1 MPFPDRWHELTSNLE
16 SLRTEIT
23 GVTHRDYGDIP
34 GCIML
39 PIETPER
46 SLREMAADTSSF
58 HCRVQ
63 AYLQGKIGYE
73 RVW

>member
-1 MPFPDRWHELTSNLE
+1 MLADILN
-16 SLRTEIT
+16 EID
-23 GVTHRDYGDIP
+23 GPVIHRKIGDIP

-39 PIETPER
+39 PVAPPER
-46 SLREMAADTSSF
+46 SLREMAADTSAF

-63 AYLQGKIGYE
+63 AYLASKLDYE

>member
-1 MPFPDRWHELTSNLE
+1 MERVIHREH
-16 SLRTEIT
+16 
-23 GVTHRDYGDIP
+23 GVIP

-39 PIETPER
+39 PPNPPER
-46 SLREMAADTSSF
+46 SLREMAADTSAF

-63 AYLQGKIGYE
+63 AYIASKLDYE

>member
-1 MPFPDRWHELTSNLE
+1 MERVIHREH
-16 SLRTEIT
+16 
-23 GVTHRDYGDIP
+23 GVIP

-39 PIETPER
+39 PPNPPER
-46 SLREMAADTSSF
+46 SLREMAADTSAF

-63 AYLQGKIGYE
+63 AYLASKLDYE

>member
-1 MPFPDRWHELTSNLE
+1 MLVEFNDKDGQGHRVLTRQDRS
-16 SLRTEIT
+16 
-23 GVTHRDYGDIP
+23 IP

-39 PIETPER
+39 PELPPER
-46 SLREMAADTSSF
+46 SSREMAADTSAF

-63 AYLQGKIGYE
+63 AYLQGKLDYE